1 MSESNVKS
9 LLGGISGT
17 LVSLTGMSITQI
29 NDILGVICSV
39 MGLLISIISCIVIPI
54 VKWRKEAKKDGKID
68 EKEKEE
74 LVDIIQKGS
83 EEAGKRIDEIKESI
97 EGEDKDA

>member
-1 MSESNVKS
+1 MNESNVKS

-39 MGLLISIISCIVIPI
+39 LGLIISIVSCVVIPI
-54 VKWRKEAKKDGKID
+54 VKWRKEAKKDGVID
-68 EKEKEE
+68 EDEKKE
-74 LVDIIQKGS
+74 LVDIVQKGA
-83 EEAGKRIDEIKESI
+83 EEAGKRIDEIKDGI
-97 EGEDKDA
+97 KGEDKDA